1 MRWDGFSED
10 ILVIGMAVE
19 LLFVSTEE
27 VDRSLTFTRIE
38 IRGWPVVWSGTVVVP
53 WGSMDWQ
60 MERREIMITG

>member
-38 IRGWPVVWSGTVVVP
+38 IRG
-53 WGSMDWQ
+53 
-60 MERREIMITG
+60 